1 MDFFEEILRDEKR
14 YLRSEN
20 IKKLGEFAEMIF
32 SFAKDLE
39 SLYFGVKGKERKNK
53 DGTFEVPETEKYRE
67 RAKIRVMQIRKG
79 YKSLKKRIIDE
90 SEAKKIDAECQT
102 DPEKAKISSAD
113 TKFAYTQTD
122 KNDTSDDEKPSS
134 TGSPKFSRGR
144 ILASRGTLF
153 FQSFLLT
160 V

>member
-1 MDFFEEILRDEKR
+1 MDFFEEILKDEKR

-53 DGTFEVPETEKYRE
+53 DGVFEVPKTEKYRD
-67 RAKIRVMQIRKG
+67 RTNIRVKQIRKA

-90 SEAKKIDAECQT
+90 TEAKKIHAECQT
-102 DPEKAKISSAD
+102 DPEKAKMSSAG

-122 KNDTSDDEKPSS
+122 KNDTSDDKKPLSA
-134 TGSPKFSRGR
+134 GSPKSSRGR
-144 ILASRGTLF
+144 VLASRGTLF
-153 FQSFLLT
+153 FQPFLFI